1 MPVIRAFR
9 GLRYNPARIPD
20 LSDVL
25 APPYDVIDAAEQE
38 RLYQVSAYNIVRL
51 ILGKS
56 SPTDTPQN
64 SWHARAARDFTAWR
78 SEQILRE
85 DQTPALYLIAHT
97 FDAGGETRCRLGC
110 IALLELLQDLQR
122 VVYRHEATLDAPK
135 QDRARLL
142 EAIPANL
149 SPIFC
154 VYPDPQAATQALLQ
168 QITHSPPLV
177 TASMHGDTI
186 RLWMITDPRTIE
198 GITQVLSTAAVLIAD
213 GHHRFEV
220 AYAKRDQYPALMSYF
235 VSMEDPALVV
245 QPIHRVIRQP
255 LPMERLR
262 RFCTIEPVRFR
273 DLALL
278 SQFLEAPE
286 GQGRFGVW
294 DGDQLYRVTLQ
305 PEPLARWLMA
315 PSVPRPIAT
324 LDVLLLH
331 QFLVPQLYDAAP
343 TIDYTADASTALPRL
358 NGKTDGSLW
367 LLRPMPLSQVY
378 ALAAQGLTLPPKS
391 TYFYPKVPSGLVL
404 NPLASCTTA
413 GGVGVR

>member
-1 MPVIRAFR
+1 MPTIHPFG
-9 GLRYNPARIPD
+9 GLRYNPERIKD

-25 APPYDVIDAAEQE
+25 APPYDVIDAAAQE
-38 RLYQVSAYNIVRL
+38 RLYQASPHNIVRL
-51 ILGKS
+51 ILGKP
-56 SPTDTPQN
+56 SPTDTPEQT
-64 SWHARAARDFTAWR
+64 WHTRAARDFAAWR
-78 SEQILRE
+78 TEGILRA
-85 DQTPALYLIAHT
+85 DPTPAIYLIAQT
-97 FDAGGETRCRLGC
+97 FGRDARCRLGV
-110 IALLELLQDLQR
+110 IALMDLR
-122 VVYRHEATLDAPK
+122 HDLNGMVYRHEATLDAPK
-135 QDRARLL
+135 QDRTRLL

-154 VYPDPQAATQALLQ
+154 VYPDQGAATHTLLQ
-168 QITHSPPLV
+168 EATRAAPTV
-177 TASMHGDTI
+177 TASMNGETI
-186 RLWMITDPRTIE
+186 RMWMITDSRTIQAV
-198 GITQVLSTAAVLIAD
+198 TQALAAGAVLIAD

-220 AYAKRDQYPALMSYF
+220 AYAKRDRYPVLMTYF

-255 LPMERLR
+255 LSLERLR
-262 RFCTIEPVRFR
+262 RFCAIEPVRVH

-278 SQFLEAPE
+278 AWWLEAPE

-294 DGDQLYRVTLQ
+294 DGDQLYKVTLQ

-315 PSVPRPIAT
+315 PSVPRLIAT
-324 LDVLLLH
+324 LDVSLLH
-331 QFLVPQLYDAAP
+331 QLLVPQLYDAAP

-367 LLRPMPLSQVY
+367 LLRPIPLPQVY

-404 NPLASCTTA
+404 NPLASCIIA
-413 GGVGVR
+413 SGLGLR